1 MSSTE
6 NAGDASDAPR
16 TTDAPHTAG
25 PTGTAV
31 PAPAPAPTA
40 PAPALGPA
48 PGAGSA
54 PAPGA
59 VVNGGISF
67 WYAREGLPAPREPLP
82 GDASADVVIVGG
94 GYTGL
99 WTAYYLKKA
108 APFLRITVLERKFC
122 GYGASGRNGGWL
134 YNGIAG
140 RDRYARLH
148 GHEAAVRLQ
157 GAMNDTVAEVVRVA
171 AEEGIDADVHQGG
184 VLEVACTPAQ
194 LARLRAFHETE
205 LSYGEKDREFH
216 GARETA
222 ERVRVADAVGSS
234 WTPHGARLH
243 PAKLVTGL
251 AAAVEALGV
260 TVHESTP
267 VTGIRP
273 KHAVTP
279 YGTVRAPYVLRC
291 TEGFTASLKGQ
302 RRTWLPMNSSM
313 IATEP
318 LTAEQWE
325 SVGWEGRET
334 LGDMAHAY
342 MYAQR
347 TADGRIALGGRGRPY
362 RFGSRTDDDGRTQ
375 AATVGALR
383 EVLLR
388 RFPQLAGVGVAH
400 AWSGVLGVPRDWCAT
415 VALDRSTGLGWAG
428 GYVGSGV
435 ATANLAARTLRDLV
449 QRDSGQSG
457 ATDLTALP
465 WVDHKVRKWEPE
477 PLRWLGVHGMY
488 ATYRAADRRE
498 ATTHAAQSSRIA
510 RVADRVAGR

>member
-1 MSSTE
+1 MSS
-6 NAGDASDAPR
+6 AAS
-16 TTDAPHTAG
+16 
-25 PTGTAV
+25 
-31 PAPAPAPTA
+31 
-40 PAPALGPA
+40 
-48 PGAGSA
+48 SA
-54 PAPGA
+54 
-59 VVNGGISF
+59 VNGGVSF
-67 WYAREGLPAPREPLP
+67 WYADDGLPAQREPLP

-108 APFLRITVLERKFC
+108 APFLRITVLEQKFC

-134 YNGIAG
+134 YNGVAG
-140 RDRYARLH
+140 RDRYAKLH
-148 GHEAAVRLQ
+148 GHQAAVRLQ
-157 GAMNDTVAEVVRVA
+157 TAMNETVAEVVRVTQD
-171 AEEGIDADVHQGG
+171 EGIKADVHVGG
-184 VLEVACTPAQ
+184 VLEVAYTPAQ
-194 LARLRAFHETE
+194 LARLKAFHEHE
-205 LSYGEKDREFH
+205 LSYGEKDRELY

-222 ERVRVADAVGSS
+222 RRVRVADVVGST

-243 PAKLVTGL
+243 PVKLVKGL

-260 TVHESTP
+260 TIHELTP
-267 VTGIRP
+267 VTEIRP

-313 IATEP
+313 IVTEP
-318 LTAEQWE
+318 LTDEQWAG
-325 SVGWEGRET
+325 VGWEGCET

-347 TADGRIALGGRGRPY
+347 TADGRIALGGRGVPY
-362 RFGSRTDDDGRTQ
+362 RFGSRTDNDGRTQ
-375 AATVGALR
+375 PATIEALHDIL
-383 EVLLR
+383 V
-388 RFPQLAGVGVAH
+388 RFFPSLAGVKVAH
-400 AWSGVLGVPRDWCAT
+400 GWSGVLGVPRDWCAT
-415 VALDRSTGLGWAG
+415 VTLDRSTGLGWAG

-449 QRDSGQSG
+449 QQDSGQSG
-457 ATDLTALP
+457 ATGLSTLP
-465 WVDHKVRKWEPE
+465 WVNHRVRKWEPE

-498 ATTHAAQSSRIA
+498 RTTHSTDSSRLA
-510 RVADRVAGR
+510 QLADRVAGRH

>member
-1 MSSTE
+1 MSS
-6 NAGDASDAPR
+6 
-16 TTDAPHTAG
+16 
-25 PTGTAV
+25 AV
-31 PAPAPAPTA
+31 S
-40 PAPALGPA
+40 
-48 PGAGSA
+48 GA
-54 PAPGA
+54 
-59 VVNGGISF
+59 VNGGVSF
-67 WYAREGLPAPREPLP
+67 WYADDGLPAQREPLS
-82 GDASADVVIVGG
+82 GNGSADVVIVGG

-108 APFLRITVLERKFC
+108 APFLRITVLEQKFC

-134 YNGIAG
+134 YNGVAG
-140 RDRYARLH
+140 RDRYAKLH

-157 GAMNDTVAEVVRVA
+157 KAMNGAVAEVVQVTQ
-171 AEEGIDADVHQGG
+171 EEGIDADVHVGG
-184 VLEVACTPAQ
+184 VLEVAYTPAQ
-194 LARLRAFHETE
+194 LARLKAFHEHE
-205 LSYGEKDREFH
+205 LSFGEKDRELY

-222 ERVRVADAVGSS
+222 GRIRVADAVGST

-243 PAKLVTGL
+243 PVRLVKGL

-260 TVHESTP
+260 TIHERTP
-267 VTGIRP
+267 VTEIRP

-318 LTAEQWE
+318 LTDEQWARI
-325 SVGWEGRET
+325 GWEGRET

-347 TADGRIALGGRGRPY
+347 TADGRIALGGRGVPY
-362 RFGSRTDDDGRTQ
+362 RFGSRTDNDGRTQ
-375 AATVGALR
+375 PATIEALYDIL
-383 EVLLR
+383 V
-388 RFPQLAGVGVAH
+388 RFFPSLTGVKVAH

-415 VALDRSTGLGWAG
+415 VTLDRSTGLGWAG

-435 ATANLAARTLRDLV
+435 ATTNLAARTLRDLV
-449 QRDSGQSG
+449 QQDSGQAG

-465 WVDHKVRKWEPE
+465 WVNHRVRKWEPE

-488 ATYRAADRRE
+488 ATYRTADRRE
-498 ATTHAAQSSRIA
+498 LTTHTAESSRLA
-510 RVADRVAGR
+510 QVADRIAGRH

>member
-1 MSSTE
+1 MSSS
-6 NAGDASDAPR
+6 AS
-16 TTDAPHTAG
+16 
-25 PTGTAV
+25 
-31 PAPAPAPTA
+31 
-40 PAPALGPA
+40 
-48 PGAGSA
+48 
-54 PAPGA
+54 A

-67 WYAREGLPAPREPLP
+67 WFADDGLPAVREPLA
-82 GDASADVVIVGG
+82 GDATADVVIVGG

-108 APFLRITVLERKFC
+108 APFLRVTVLEQKFC

-140 RDRYARLH
+140 RDRYAKLH

-157 GAMNDTVAEVVRVA
+157 RAMNDTVDEVVRVA
-171 AEEGIDADVHQGG
+171 EAEGIDADVHKGG
-184 VLEVACTPAQ
+184 VLEVARTPAQ
-194 LARLRAFHETE
+194 LARLKDFHAHE
-205 LSYGEKDREFH
+205 LSYGEKDRELYD
-216 GARETA
+216 ARGTA
-222 ERVRVADAVGSS
+222 ERIRVADAVGSS

-243 PAKLVTGL
+243 PVKLVKGL

-260 TVHESTP
+260 VIHEGTP
-267 VTGIRP
+267 VTEIRP

-313 IATEP
+313 VVSEP
-318 LTAEQWE
+318 LTDDQWE
-325 SVGWEGRET
+325 TIGWDGRQA

-347 TADGRIALGGRGRPY
+347 TADGRIALGGRGVPY
-362 RFGSRTDDDGRTQ
+362 RFASRTDNDGRTQ
-375 AATVGALR
+375 EATVEALR
-383 EVLLR
+383 DILVSF
-388 RFPQLAGVGVAH
+388 FPSLAGVAVEH

-415 VALDRSTGLGWAG
+415 VTLDRATGLGWAG

-435 ATANLAARTLRDLV
+435 ATTNLAARTLRDLV
-449 QRDSGQSG
+449 QLDSGQG
-457 ATDLTALP
+457 GKTELTDLP
-465 WVDHKVRKWEPE
+465 WVGHKVRKWEPE
-477 PLRWLGVHGMY
+477 PFRWLGVQGMY

-498 ATTHAAQSSRIA
+498 SRLRTAESSRLA
-510 RVADRVAGR
+510 RVADRVSGRH

>member
-1 MSSTE
+1 MST
-6 NAGDASDAPR
+6 
-16 TTDAPHTAG
+16 
-25 PTGTAV
+25 
-31 PAPAPAPTA
+31 
-40 PAPALGPA
+40 
-48 PGAGSA
+48 
-54 PAPGA
+54 
-59 VVNGGISF
+59 VNGGISF
-67 WYAREGLPAPREPLP
+67 WYAQDGAPAPREPLP
-82 GDASADVVIVGG
+82 GDTSADVCIVGG

-108 APFLRITVLERKFC
+108 VPFLDITVLEAKFC

-157 GAMNDTVAEVVRVA
+157 QAMNATVTEVLDVCDTEKI
-171 AEEGIDADVHQGG
+171 EADQHRGG
-184 VLEVACTPAQ
+184 VLEVALSPAQ
-194 LARLRAFHETE
+194 LARLKEFHAAETAFGET
-205 LSYGEKDREFH
+205 DRELY
-216 GARETA
+216 GARETS
-222 ERVRVADAVGSS
+222 ERICVTGAVGSS

-243 PAKLVTGL
+243 PVKLVKGL

-267 VTGIRP
+267 VTEIRP

-291 TEGFTASLKGQ
+291 TEGFTASLTGQ

-318 LTAEQWE
+318 LSEAQWE
-325 SVGWEGRET
+325 SIGWAGRET

-347 TADGRIALGGRGRPY
+347 TADGRIALGGRGVPY
-362 RFGSRTDDDGRTQ
+362 RFGSKTDNDGRTQ
-375 AATVGALR
+375 PQTIEALR
-383 EVLLR
+383 EILVR
-388 RFPQLAGVGVAH
+388 FFPQLAGVRVDH

-415 VALDRSTGLGWAG
+415 VTLDRSTGLGWAG

-449 QRDSGQSG
+449 QQDSGQSG
-457 ATDLTALP
+457 ATGLTTLP
-465 WVDHKVRKWEPE
+465 WVNHKVRKWEPE
-477 PLRWLGVHGMY
+477 PLRWLGVQTMY
-488 ATYRAADRRE
+488 AAFRGADRRE
-498 ATTHAAQSSRIA
+498 ATGHAATT
-510 RVADRVAGR
+510 DRVAILANRLSGR

>member
-1 MSSTE
+1 MSS
-6 NAGDASDAPR
+6 
-16 TTDAPHTAG
+16 
-25 PTGTAV
+25 
-31 PAPAPAPTA
+31 
-40 PAPALGPA
+40 
-48 PGAGSA
+48 SA
-54 PAPGA
+54 TS

-67 WYAREGLPAPREPLP
+67 WYADDGLPAVREPLS

-108 APFLRITVLERKFC
+108 APFLRITVLEQKFC

-140 RDRYARLH
+140 RDRYAKLH

-157 GAMNDTVAEVVRVA
+157 RAMNDTVAEVVAVTEA
-171 AEEGIDADVHQGG
+171 EGIDAGVHKGG
-184 VLEVACTPAQ
+184 VLEVATTPAQ
-194 LARLRAFHETE
+194 LARLRAFHEHE
-205 LSYGEKDREFH
+205 LSYGEKDRELY
-216 GARETA
+216 GARQTA
-222 ERVRVADAVGSS
+222 ERIRVAGAVGSS

-243 PAKLVTGL
+243 PVKLVKGL
-251 AAAVEALGV
+251 AAAAEALGV
-260 TVHESTP
+260 VIHESTP
-267 VTGIRP
+267 VTEIRP

-291 TEGFTASLKGQ
+291 TEGFTASLRGQ

-318 LTAEQWE
+318 LGDEQWAAI
-325 SVGWEGRET
+325 GWDGRET

-347 TADGRIALGGRGRPY
+347 TADGRIALGGRGVPY
-362 RFGSRTDDDGRTQ
+362 RFGSRTDNDGRTQ
-375 AATVGALR
+375 SETVEALR
-383 EVLLR
+383 EILT
-388 RFPQLAGVGVAH
+388 RFFPALAGVRVEH

-415 VALDRSTGLGWAG
+415 VTLDRATGLGWAG

-449 QRDSGQSG
+449 QQDSGQAG
-457 ATDLTALP
+457 RTELTDLP
-465 WVDHKVRKWEPE
+465 WVNHKVRKWEPE
-477 PLRWLGVHGMY
+477 PFRWLGVHGMY

-498 ATTHAAQSSRIA
+498 LLRPGAGSSRLA
-510 RVADRVAGR
+510 RVADRVAGRS

>member
-1 MSSTE
+1 MSSS
-6 NAGDASDAPR
+6 GSD
-16 TTDAPHTAG
+16 
-25 PTGTAV
+25 
-31 PAPAPAPTA
+31 
-40 PAPALGPA
+40 
-48 PGAGSA
+48 
-54 PAPGA
+54 

-67 WYAREGLPAPREPLP
+67 WYADDGLPAVREPLP

-108 APFLRITVLERKFC
+108 APFLRITVLEQKFC

-140 RDRYARLH
+140 RDRYAALH
-148 GHEAAVRLQ
+148 GRDAAVRLQ
-157 GAMNDTVAEVVRVA
+157 RAMNDTVDEVVAVA
-171 AEEGIDADVHQGG
+171 AAEGIDADVHQGG
-184 VLEVACTPAQ
+184 VLEVARTPAQ
-194 LARLRAFHETE
+194 LARLKAFHEAE
-205 LSYGEKDREFH
+205 LAFGEKDRELY
-216 GARETA
+216 GAKESA
-222 ERVRVADAVGSS
+222 ERIRVADAVGAS
-234 WTPHGARLH
+234 WTPHGARVH
-243 PAKLVTGL
+243 PVKLVKGL

-260 TVHESTP
+260 VIHEQTP
-267 VTGIRP
+267 VTEIRS

-291 TEGFTASLKGQ
+291 TEGFTAALKGE

-318 LTAEQWE
+318 LTDEQWA

-347 TADGRIALGGRGRPY
+347 TADGRIALGGRGVPY
-362 RFGSRTDDDGRTQ
+362 RFGSGTDNDGRTQ
-375 AATVGALR
+375 GATIEALR
-383 EVLLR
+383 EVLVGF
-388 RFPQLAGVGVAH
+388 FPSLAGVRVEH

-415 VALDRSTGLGWAG
+415 VTLDRSTGLGWAG

-449 QRDSGQSG
+449 QQDSGQG
-457 ATDLTALP
+457 GRTELTDLP
-465 WVDHKVRKWEPE
+465 WVGHKVRKWEPE
-477 PLRWLGVHGMY
+477 PLRWLGVQGMY
-488 ATYRAADRRE
+488 AVYRAADRRE
-498 ATTHAAQSSRIA
+498 TVTRRAGSSRLA

>member
-1 MSSTE
+1 MSS
-6 NAGDASDAPR
+6 S
-16 TTDAPHTAG
+16 
-25 PTGTAV
+25 
-31 PAPAPAPTA
+31 
-40 PAPALGPA
+40 
-48 PGAGSA
+48 
-54 PAPGA
+54 

-67 WYAREGLPAPREPLP
+67 WYADDGFPEAREPLG

-108 APFLRITVLERKFC
+108 VPFLRITVLEQKFC

-140 RDRYARLH
+140 RDRYAKLH

-157 GAMNDTVAEVVRVA
+157 RAMNDTVDEVVRVVG
-171 AEEGIDADVHQGG
+171 EEGFDAGLHKGG
-184 VLEVACTPAQ
+184 VIEVARNPAQ
-194 LARLRAFHETE
+194 LARLRAFHEHE
-205 LSYGEKDREFH
+205 LSYGEKDRELY

-222 ERVRVADAVGSS
+222 ERIRVADAVGSS
-234 WTPHGARLH
+234 WTPHGARVH
-243 PAKLVTGL
+243 PVKLVKGL

-260 TVHESTP
+260 TVHEQTP
-267 VTGIRP
+267 VTEIRP

-291 TEGFTASLKGQ
+291 TEGFTAALKGQ

-318 LTAEQWE
+318 LTDEQWAAI
-325 SVGWEGRET
+325 GWEGGQT

-347 TADGRIALGGRGRPY
+347 TADGRIALGGRGAPY
-362 RFGSRTDDDGRTQ
+362 RFGSRTDNDGRTQ
-375 AATVGALR
+375 AATVEALR
-383 EVLLR
+383 EILVGF
-388 RFPQLAGVGVAH
+388 FPMLAGTRIAH
-400 AWSGVLGVPRDWCAT
+400 AWSGVLGVPRDWCASVT
-415 VALDRSTGLGWAG
+415 LDRSTGIGWAG

-449 QRDSGQSG
+449 QQDSGQG
-457 ATDLTALP
+457 GRTELTELP
-465 WVDHKVRKWEPE
+465 WVGHKVRRWEPE
-477 PLRWLGVHGMY
+477 PLRWLGVQGMY
-488 ATYRAADRRE
+488 ATYRTADRRE
-498 ATTHAAQSSRIA
+498 VISHSAESSRLA
-510 RVADRVAGR
+510 RWADRIAGRH